1 MTGAEPHT
9 SGEGEG
15 DGAIK
20 GIDMMWTLN
29 PTVTYAAGVF
39 VVIACIIS
47 FADTREHLARF
58 DYPQLQIV
66 VIRIIVMI
74 PIYGLFSLLSLVLV
88 NMRFFLETIRD
99 TYESFVLYMFFILL
113 LKYCGGEGQLL
124 RSLKA
129 KRYKGVHLF
138 PVCWLPTYP
147 LDTAFYL
154 RCKRWVLQCAL
165 IKPMCSFL
173 AMVLHPMGVYNEGS
187 FTLDNAY
194 TYVSVVINF
203 SLTMSLYYLVLF
215 EVELEKE
222 LHYAKPFLKFL
233 CIKTIIFFSFWQ
245 SVTVNLMVSADLL
258 YTGKTE
264 EEREHVGSAIQDLLM
279 CFETLPVALMHRAAF
294 GRHKLDDEMAAVPM
308 YMKDESNRNI
318 RNNIDAALSINDVI
332 EDTIAT
338 IFYRRG
344 KLVDQ
349 ENAEDDAADDMEQVA
364 AGKKHGSAAAAAAAA
379 AAVGDGGGP
388 AGADAAVVAYGRDPT
403 VEELVHHAIT
413 SDFGVHADGL
423 LHYDE
428 DMDREERNR
437 DMNFTDTDVIMRRT
451 RHEDASEAVKVDTDL
466 LKSHQVQPQ
475 TNAPQIY
482 CVVCGRFDR
491 EMVRRKNG
499 YKCKECIGVKSKAL
513 LRTYQKEVLG
523 PATDNRRTPS
533 LQEE

>member
-1 MTGAEPHT
+1 MVEHEVNGTDDGSSVPIMSLDMT
-9 SGEGEG
+9 
-15 DGAIK
+15 
-20 GIDMMWTLN
+20 WTLN
-29 PTVTYAAGVF
+29 PSVTYAAGVF
-39 VVIACIIS
+39 VVIACILS

-58 DYPQLQIV
+58 DYPQMQIII
-66 VIRIIVMI
+66 IRIIAMI
-74 PIYGLFSLLSLVLV
+74 PIYGIFSLLSLVLV

-138 PVCWLPTYP
+138 PVCFLPMYP

-165 IKPMCSFL
+165 IKPLCSFL
-173 AMVLHPMGVYNEGS
+173 AMVLHPIGVYNEGDFS
-187 FTLDNAY
+187 LNNAY
-194 TYVSVVINF
+194 TYVAIIINF

-245 SVTVNLMVSADLL
+245 SVMVSLLVKANLL

-264 EEREHVGSAIQDLLM
+264 HEQERVAAAIQDLLM
-279 CFETLPVALMHRAAF
+279 CFEILPVALMHRAAF
-294 GRHKLDDEMAAVPM
+294 GRKKLDEEMAAVPM
-308 YMKDESNRNI
+308 YIKDESNRNI
-318 RNNIDAALSINDVI
+318 RSNIDAALSINDVI
-332 EDTIAT
+332 EDTLAT

-349 ENAEDDAADDMEQVA
+349 ENTEYDNPDDMDQTNSNKA
-364 AGKKHGSAAAAAAAA
+364 KGNAISASPTPGSA
-379 AAVGDGGGP
+379 VGGGFGEMDE
-388 AGADAAVVAYGRDPT
+388 AMVVYGRDPT
-403 VEELVHHAIT
+403 VGELVHHAIAT
-413 SDFGVHADGL
+413 DYGVRADGL
-423 LHYDE
+423 LHFD
-428 DMDREERNR
+428 DDSDREERNR

-451 RHEDASEAVKVDTDL
+451 RHEEASEAVKVDTEL
-466 LKSHQVQPQ
+466 LQSHQTQMQ
-475 TNAPQIY
+475 TNTPQIY

-513 LRTYQKEVLG
+513 LRTYQRETLQPSDEGSLG
-523 PATDNRRTPS
+523 PPKS
-533 LQEE
+533 K

>member
-1 MTGAEPHT
+1 MTGGEVSHT
-9 SGEGEG
+9 GGGELPAGE
-15 DGAIK
+15 IR
-20 GIDMMWTLN
+20 GIDMRWVLN
-29 PTVTYAAGVF
+29 PNVTYAAGVC
-39 VVIACIIS
+39 VAVACIVS
-47 FADTREHLARF
+47 FIDLRDHVARF
-58 DYPQLQIV
+58 DYPQLQV
-66 VIRIIVMI
+66 LVLRIIAMI
-74 PIYGLFSLLSLVLV
+74 PIYGLFSLLSVVLLD
-88 NMRFFLETIRD
+88 MRFFLETIRD

-138 PVCWLPTYP
+138 PLCCLPTYP

-165 IKPMCSFL
+165 IKPLCSFL
-173 AMVLHPMGVYNEGS
+173 AMLLNPLGFYNEGA

-194 TYVSVVINF
+194 TYISIVINI

-245 SVTVNLMVSADLL
+245 SVMVNILLKLKLL
-258 YTGKTE
+258 YTGDTDH
-264 EEREHVGSAIQDLLM
+264 ERETVSAAIQDLLM

-294 GRHKLDDEMAAVPM
+294 GRRKLDEEMAVVPM
-308 YMKDESNRNI
+308 YMKDENNRNI
-318 RNNIDAALSINDVI
+318 RSNIDTALNINDVI

-338 IFYRRG
+338 IFYQRG

-349 ENAEDDAADDMEQVA
+349 ENAEDDNTEENEQKNASKKRGGAVTAATGTE
-364 AGKKHGSAAAAAAAA
+364 
-379 AAVGDGGGP
+379 DGFGE
-388 AGADAAVVAYGRDPT
+388 AVVAYGRDPT
-403 VEELVHHAIT
+403 FEELVHHAIA
-413 SDFGVHADGL
+413 SDYGVRADGL

-428 DMDREERNR
+428 DSDRDERNR

-451 RHEDASEAVKVDTDL
+451 RHEEVSEAVKVDTDVL
-466 LKSHQVQPQ
+466 QSHQVQLQ
-475 TNAPQIY
+475 ANTPQIY

-491 EMVRRKNG
+491 EMTRRKNG
-499 YKCKECIGVKSKAL
+499 YKCKECIGVKSKVL
-513 LRTYQKEVLG
+513 LRTYQQEVLVQTAG
-523 PATDNRRTPS
+523 AS
-533 LQEE
+533 H

>member
-1 MTGAEPHT
+1 MTGGGVAPHT
-9 SGEGEG
+9 GGKEVPAGGSVGL
-15 DGAIK
+15 
-20 GIDMMWTLN
+20 DMRWVLN
-29 PTVTYAAGVF
+29 PNVTYAAGVC
-39 VVIACIIS
+39 VAVACIVS
-47 FADTREHLARF
+47 FIDLRDHVARF
-58 DYPQLQIV
+58 DYPQLQV
-66 VIRIIVMI
+66 LVLRIIAMV
-74 PIYGLFSLLSLVLV
+74 PIYGIFSLLSVVLLD
-88 NMRFFLETIRD
+88 MRFFLETIRD

-138 PVCWLPTYP
+138 PICCLPMYP

-165 IKPMCSFL
+165 IKPLCSFL
-173 AMVLHPMGVYNEGS
+173 AMLLNPLGLYNEGA

-194 TYVSVVINF
+194 TYISIVINI

-245 SVTVNLMVSADLL
+245 SVMVNILLKMKLL
-258 YTGKTE
+258 YTGDTE
-264 EEREHVGSAIQDLLM
+264 HERETVGAAIQDLLM

-294 GRHKLDDEMAAVPM
+294 GRRKLDEEMAAVPI
-308 YMKDESNRNI
+308 YMKEGNNRNI
-318 RNNIDAALSINDVI
+318 RSNIDTALNINDVI

-349 ENAEDDAADDMEQVA
+349 ENVEDDNTEEDETANASKRRGGAVAAEDGFDE
-364 AGKKHGSAAAAAAAA
+364 
-379 AAVGDGGGP
+379 
-388 AGADAAVVAYGRDPT
+388 AVVAYGRDPT
-403 VEELVHHAIT
+403 LEEIVHHAIA
-413 SDFGVHADGL
+413 SDYGVRADGL

-428 DMDREERNR
+428 DSDRDERNR

-451 RHEDASEAVKVDTDL
+451 RHEEASEAVKVDTDVL
-466 LKSHQVQPQ
+466 QSHQVQLQ
-475 TNAPQIY
+475 TNTPQIY

-499 YKCKECIGVKSKAL
+499 YKCKECIGVKSKVL
-513 LRTYQKEVLG
+513 LRTYQQGVLEQATG
-523 PATDNRRTPS
+523 SSHGAEPAA
-533 LQEE
+533 